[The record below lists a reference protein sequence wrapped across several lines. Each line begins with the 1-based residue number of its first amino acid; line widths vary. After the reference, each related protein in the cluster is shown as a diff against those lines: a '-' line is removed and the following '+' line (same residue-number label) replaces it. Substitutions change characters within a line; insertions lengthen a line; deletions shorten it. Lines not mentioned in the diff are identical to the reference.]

1 MTTDGP
7 RINHYDFV
15 ARQKNTVVAIVPSS
29 RLDDC
34 CAALAAVGVDLA
46 CVHVLQGQAGA
57 EILDFDGTRHG
68 PWAHVVRALQ
78 KLGTAA
84 NERENYARAL
94 QEGQSVF
101 IVPVLEYAEAD
112 VAAGVL
118 YEHGGRRIL
127 HFGKHAAEQLSY

>member
-7 RINHYDFV
+7 RINHYGFV
-15 ARQKNTVVAIVPSS
+15 VRQKNAVVAIVDSGKV
-29 RLDDC
+29 DDC
-34 CAALAAVGVDLA
+34 AAALAAAGVDLSH
-46 CVHVLQGQAGA
+46 VNVLQGQTGA
-57 EILDFDGTRHG
+57 DILDFDGTEHG
-68 PWAHVVRALQ
+68 HWAHAVRTLQ
-78 KLGTAA
+78 KLGTAS

-127 HFGKHAAEQLSY
+127 HFGKHATEQLSY